1 MLSGSFGL
9 SGSGHYEV
17 DAVREDSYAEKIAGE
32 AREFRHAPSPLQ
44 VEVNTVLQGDDDR
57 AGPDRADRARRLHAS
72 TTRSSATPPRRRP
85 PAW

>member
-1 MLSGSFGL
+1 MLSGSFGI

-44 VEVNTVLQGDDDR
+44 VEVNTR
-57 AGPDRADRARRLHAS
+57 AAG
-72 TTRSSATPPRRRP
+72 RRRSR
-85 PAW
+85 